1 MKITGIMVYYY
12 FVCKRKLWYFSK
24 DITMEHNSELVEIGK
39 ILDEYSYDRRKKSVL
54 VNDIINVDFIEDWK
68 IIHEIKKSKAIEEAS
83 IWQVKYYIYM
93 LNKLGVNIEKAI
105 LDYPSIR
112 EREVVIFEEEDAKEM
127 EKILE
132 EIRKIF
138 NSKNIQKD
146 KVRKSVCNKCA
157 YYELC
162 YV

>member
-39 ILDEYSYDRRKKSVL
+39 ILDEYSYNRKKKSIL
-54 VNDIINVDFIEDWK
+54 VDDIINIDFIEDWK
-68 IIHEIKKSKAIEEAS
+68 IIHEIKKSKSIEEAS

-93 LNKLGVNIEKAI
+93 LNKLGVEIEKAI
-105 LDYPSIR
+105 IDYPLIK
-112 EREVVIFEEEDAKEM
+112 EREVIDLKEKDIVEM
-127 EKILE
+127 EKVLD
-132 EIRKIF
+132 EIKNII
-138 NSKNIQKD
+138 NSKNIPKD
-146 KVRKSVCNKCA
+146 MVRKSICNKCA